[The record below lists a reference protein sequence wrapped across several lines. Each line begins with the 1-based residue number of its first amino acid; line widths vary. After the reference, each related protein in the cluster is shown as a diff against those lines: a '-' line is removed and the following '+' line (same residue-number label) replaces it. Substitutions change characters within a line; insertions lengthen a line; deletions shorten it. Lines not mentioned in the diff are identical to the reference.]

1 MTMSVNSGLLILR
14 VVVGLML
21 AGHGAQKVFGWWGGT
36 GMTAWIGAM
45 NRMRIR
51 PASPW
56 AWASAM
62 AELLGGLAVAIGFL
76 SPLGS
81 FAIAGSMLVAIALV
95 HWPKGFWVS
104 KGGYEFNLLIIAT
117 VSALAVIGPGSY
129 SLDHL
134 LGINLTHPLVLI
146 VGTLATV
153 AGVAV
158 ALTTRAPQATGETK
172 PQTA

>member
-1 MTMSVNSGLLILR
+1 VTMSIPVGLLILR
-14 VVVGLML
+14 VVVGLTL

-36 GMTAWIGAM
+36 GMAGWVGAM

-51 PASPW
+51 PAVPW
-56 AWASAM
+56 AWASAL
-62 AELLGGLAVAIGFL
+62 AELLGGLAVAIGIL

-81 FAIAGSMLVAIALV
+81 FAIAGSMLVAMALV

-104 KGGYEFNLLIIAT
+104 KGGYEFNLLILAT
-117 VSALAVIGPGSY
+117 VAALAVIGPGTY
-129 SLDHL
+129 SADHA
-134 LGINLTHPLVLI
+134 LGISLPEPLVLV

-158 ALTTRAPQATGETK
+158 ALTTRAPKTAAESK

>member
-1 MTMSVNSGLLILR
+1 MSINAGLLILR
-14 VVVGLML
+14 IVVGLML
-21 AGHGAQKVFGWWGGT
+21 AGHGAQKVFGWFGGT
-36 GMTAWIGAM
+36 GMTGWTGAM
-45 NRMRIR
+45 SRMRIR
-51 PASPW
+51 PAVPW
-56 AWASAM
+56 AWASAL
-62 AELLGGLAVAIGFL
+62 AELLGGLAVALGFL

-117 VSALAVIGPGSY
+117 VVALAVIGPGAY

-134 LGINLTHPLVLI
+134 LRINLTQPVVLI
-146 VGTLATV
+146 VGILATV
-153 AGVAV
+153 AGALL
-158 ALTTRAPQATGETK
+158 ALTTRAPLPAAETK